1 MKLNNKENILLYIFL
16 VFILS
21 SCIFLLFYKEKW
33 LAILFVSCFFI
44 YLIFLK
50 RLELAI
56 ILAIFFLIPIIN
68 NFLYYNLNTNSNE
81 EIRIVSLNSYGGIG
95 EIKGRKVYLSG
106 NFQDI
111 KLGDKI
117 LAKIEF
123 RKDINIERGILGE
136 VKVEEYEKLNLD
148 LKGKIYRIREEI
160 FNKLKEKLG
169 SRRSALITSISFGY
183 TEFLDREDESTMKNL
198 GVLHAVSVSG
208 LHMVI
213 VYSLLKK
220 VLGNKIAPIVSIM
233 YVIFTGAA
241 ISTVRSYIMLLCLS
255 LAVPFRRS
263 YNPLAG
269 LSLAGTILI
278 LYKPYSIFEV
288 GFQLSFLS
296 TLGIIL
302 FNKKFNKNL
311 YRLPKF
317 LREGTAISLSSQV
330 FTFPFLILYFRE
342 FSLGFLVGN
351 LILMPLINAIVI
363 LGNILALT
371 INFEII
377 FNYLAFLAY
386 YATLSI
392 DIISEKLLSILPSIL
407 FLNEIISVIY
417 IILLITIYFYRKGYK
432 RVIYFPTII
441 LFYLFINFYSPYP
454 KLQYY
459 RDGVLLI
466 SYKGERSLVATKK
479 GVDLKKY
486 KFISLSN
493 SEYKNFK
500 KVKLNNTI
508 EIEKL
513 NKNILIRNKINRYLI
528 KLSSEKYNENYD
540 IIDCKYSNYVKIVLF
555 KNKVLVIN

>member
-1 MKLNNKENILLYIFL
+1 MKSKNKENILLYIFI

-44 YLIFLK
+44 PFILLK
-50 RLELAI
+50 RLDLAV
-56 ILAIFFLIPIIN
+56 ILFIFFLIPIIN
-68 NFLYYNLNTNSNE
+68 NSLYYNLEVNSSV
-81 EIRIVSLNSYGGIG
+81 EIRIISLNSYGGIG

-106 NFQDI
+106 DFKDI
-111 KLGDKI
+111 KLGDRLI
-117 LAKIEF
+117 AKIEF
-123 RKDINIERGILGE
+123 NKDINIERGILGE
-136 VKVEEYEKLNLD
+136 VKVEKYEKLDLD

-160 FNKLKEKLG
+160 YNKLREKLG
-169 SRRSALITSISFGY
+169 SRRAALITSISFGY
-183 TEFLDREDESTMKNL
+183 TEFLDREDESSMKNL

-220 VLGNKIAPIVSIM
+220 TLGNKIAPILSII

-269 LSLAGTILI
+269 LSLAGIILI

-296 TLGIIL
+296 TIGIIL
-302 FNKKFNKNL
+302 FNKKFNKDL
-311 YRLPKF
+311 YKLPKSI
-317 LREGTAISLSSQV
+317 REATAISLSSQV

-342 FSLGFLVGN
+342 FSLGFLAGN
-351 LILMPLINAIVI
+351 LILMPLINSIVI

-371 INFEII
+371 INFKVI
-377 FNYLAFLAY
+377 FNYLAFIAY

-392 DIISEKLLSILPSIL
+392 DIISEKLLDILPRIL
-407 FLNEIISVIY
+407 FLNEIISVSY
-417 IILLITIYFYRKGYK
+417 IIILITIYFYRRGYK
-432 RVIYFPTII
+432 KIIYFPTII
-441 LFYLFINFYSPYP
+441 LFYLFIIFYSPYP
-454 KLQYY
+454 KLEYY

-493 SEYKNFK
+493 SEYKDFK
-500 KVKLNNTI
+500 MIKLNNTI
-508 EIEKL
+508 EIEKV
-513 NKNILIRNKINRYLI
+513 NKNILIRNRINRYLI
-528 KLSSEKYNENYD
+528 KLSSGKYDENYD